1 MRKNEI
7 DEAMRPY
14 IEKEKKKKA
23 AEKKALKAAQN
34 SGESSDSMP
43 ADAAEEKSEDSEEK
57 PASETSGDNS
67 SEAAEKNGTS
77 DSHTDKSSE
86 KDGLVEVNGVRKF
99 KLGDYY
105 FDSFHEYRDGQNDL
119 KKIKLIE
126 DKIDLNNPQ
135 MVLRLYNTIR
145 DGEITFKTKIGEDYF
160 SHIGDMVADKSV
172 GLLKDK
178 EVVDTAEKKVRPQRY
193 LGMIVITAA
202 VVLFSYFG
210 FNELDN
216 YLNTRKLKN
225 LQSETTNQ
233 TTDSAGKASDQQSAE
248 LKGKDPF
255 KRTKTVKESDLTV
268 LKDYKEL
275 KAENPNL
282 IGWLK
287 IDGTDV
293 NYPVMQT
300 DDNSYYLTHSF
311 DGKNSTSGALF
322 MDYRSD
328 AVNPT
333 TNTIIYGHNMNNGT
347 MFGGLKKFLSEKYF
361 NEHTTIKFDTIYE
374 HREYELIAVCLAKVQ
389 KSTDN
394 TFRYYNFIQ
403 AKNENEWDAFTESV
417 GAMVV
422 NGGMSVKAGDE
433 LLTLSTCN
441 SYIEDGRLFLLAKR
455 VQS

>member
-1 MRKNEI
+1 MRNNEI

-14 IEKEKKKKA
+14 VEKEKK
-23 AEKKALKAAQN
+23 EK
-34 SGESSDSMP
+34 E
-43 ADAAEEKSEDSEEK
+43 
-57 PASETSGDNS
+57 
-67 SEAAEKNGTS
+67 AEKNAEPEASS
-77 DSHTDKSSE
+77 DAEAAGS
-86 KDGLVEVNGVRKF
+86 DGVVDVNGVRKF
-99 KLGDYY
+99 KLGEYF

-119 KKIKLIE
+119 KKVQLIE
-126 DKIDLNNPQ
+126 EKVDLTDPQ

-145 DGEITFKTKIGEDYF
+145 DGKITFKTKIGEDYF

-193 LGMIVITAA
+193 IGMVVITAA

-210 FNELDN
+210 FNQLDD

-225 LQSETTNQ
+225 LQAQTNTQ
-233 TTDSAGKASDQQSAE
+233 TADSAGKASSDKSAE

-255 KRTKTVKESDLTV
+255 KRTKTVKESDLKV
-268 LKDYKEL
+268 LKDYRQL

-287 IDGTDV
+287 IDGTDI
-293 NYPVMQT
+293 NYPVMKSK
-300 DDNSYYLTHSF
+300 DNSYYLTHSF
-311 DGKNSTSGALF
+311 DGKNSTAGALF

-333 TNTIIYGHNMNNGT
+333 TNTIIYGHNMNNGS
-347 MFGGLKKFLSEKYF
+347 MFGELKNFLSEKYF

-374 HREYELIAVCLAKVQ
+374 HREYELVAVCLAKV
-389 KSTDN
+389 KKADDN
-394 TFRYYNFIQ
+394 SFRYYNFIQ
-403 AKNENEWDAFTESV
+403 AKNENEWNAFTESV

-455 VQS
+455 VNG